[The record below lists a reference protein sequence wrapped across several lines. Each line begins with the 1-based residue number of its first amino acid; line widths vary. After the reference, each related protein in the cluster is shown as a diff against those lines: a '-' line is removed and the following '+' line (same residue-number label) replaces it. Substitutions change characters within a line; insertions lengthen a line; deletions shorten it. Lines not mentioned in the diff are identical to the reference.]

1 MRTQNQPY
9 TPYVTAF
16 ITNARGI
23 WEQVILSNLWPIL
36 FSLNWKEWLTRNQ
49 SNNGD
54 NYKEVFDS
62 GDLWQLST
70 IEGMRKLLFII
81 EC

>member
-9 TPYVTAF
+9 MPYVTAF

-54 NYKEVFDS
+54 N
-62 GDLWQLST
+62 
-70 IEGMRKLLFII
+70 
-81 EC
+81 

>member
-1 MRTQNQPY
+1 MIISSSSSTGPGPPKSSVFSELVHLFLSYAHTESTLHAIRDC
-9 TPYVTAF
+9 F
-16 ITNARGI
+16 HARGI

-54 NYKEVFDS
+54 N
-62 GDLWQLST
+62 
-70 IEGMRKLLFII
+70 
-81 EC
+81 